1 LAYYLDVHFLYCA
14 QAKKKVNQMIDLH
27 THTNF
32 SDGTDSPTQL
42 INKALAAGISVL
54 GLTDH
59 DSISGWQEA
68 ITALR
73 PGISLVPGAEIS
85 CQTSDGISVHI
96 LGLLFDSENLELMG
110 TMQATRENRHGRMA
124 KIITRLNEAGID
136 ISMQDVL
143 DQLAEGATLG
153 RPHLADALVKKGVVA
168 SRDEAFTQM
177 LHNKS
182 KYYVSHYSPLPE
194 VAIKMIKAAGGVSV
208 IAHPMASHRGR
219 TISLETFGSLIDAG
233 LDGVEVDHRDHS
245 LDEKTQLIELAK
257 QNDLVM
263 TGASDYHGNGKLN
276 QLGEYV
282 TMPEQWERLE
292 ARANKRRVIK
302 L

>member
-1 LAYYLDVHFLYCA
+1 
-14 QAKKKVNQMIDLH
+14 MIDLH

-42 INKALAAGISVL
+42 INKALAAGITVL

-68 ITALR
+68 VTALR

-85 CQTSDGISVHI
+85 CQTPDGISVHI
-96 LGLLFDSENLELMG
+96 LGLLFDSENLELMS

-124 KIITRLNEAGID
+124 KIITRLNEAGIE

-143 DQLAEGATLG
+143 DQLADGATLG
-153 RPHLADALVKKGVVA
+153 RPHLADALVKKGVVT

-194 VAIKMIKAAGGVSV
+194 AAIKMIKAAGGVSV

-245 LDEKTQLIELAK
+245 PDEKTQLIELAK
-257 QNDLVM
+257 QNNLVM